1 MERYREATNL
11 WPCASRFLPSLSHL
25 FSGVKN
31 LKGIANG
38 LRDRS
43 MNVFELTRALV
54 DIESITGNEYAVGAF
69 LQDFVSKLAARTN
82 GQIEHMEVEKD
93 RFNVFASWGVPLVVL
108 STHMDTVPPFFPSR
122 EDAEFIWGRGSCDAK
137 GIAAAMIGAAEKLLS
152 EGARNFGLLF
162 VVGEERNSTG
172 ALAAAQTP
180 RGSRY
185 LINGEPTENKLAIAS
200 KGALRLEI
208 HARGHMAHSAYP
220 ELGESAINA
229 LLDALEKVRRIS
241 LPHDSVLGLTTLNI
255 GTIAGGRAPNVIADE
270 AHAEVLVRLTG
281 DAAIVRDAIA
291 AAIDGRAELKEVLAV
306 PVIHFERV
314 DGLPTTIVSYTTD
327 VPALCPA
334 WGKPVMLGPGSIL
347 VAHTAEE
354 RMPKRELAEAVQ
366 IYANMVQQL
375 QTHAQL

>member
-1 MERYREATNL
+1 
-11 WPCASRFLPSLSHL
+11 
-25 FSGVKN
+25 
-31 LKGIANG
+31 
-38 LRDRS
+38 
-43 MNVFELTRALV
+43 
-54 DIESITGNEYAVGAF
+54 
-69 LQDFVSKLAARTN
+69 
-82 GQIEHMEVEKD
+82 
-93 RFNVFASWGVPLVVL
+93 
-108 STHMDTVPPFFPSR
+108 MDTVPPFFPSR

-152 EGARNFGLLF
+152 EGATNFGLLF

-172 ALAAAQTP
+172 ALAAAQSP

-208 HARGHMAHSAYP
+208 HARGQMAHSAYP

-241 LPHDSVLGLTTLNI
+241 LPHDSVLGPTTLNI

-281 DAAIVRDAIA
+281 DAAIVRGAIA

-306 PVIHFERV
+306 PVIYFERV

-347 VAHTAEE
+347 VAHTTEE
-354 RMPKRELAEAVQ
+354 RISKRALAEAVQ
-366 IYANMVQQL
+366 IYANMVRQL
-375 QTHAQL
+375 QTQAQR